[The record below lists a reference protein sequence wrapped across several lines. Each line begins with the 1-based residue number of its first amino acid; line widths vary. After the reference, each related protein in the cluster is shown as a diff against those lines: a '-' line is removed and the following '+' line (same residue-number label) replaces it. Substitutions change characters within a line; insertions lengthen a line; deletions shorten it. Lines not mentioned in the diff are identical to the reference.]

1 MTPTAYD
8 CFIHKCFI
16 DSQQM
21 IYLNFIQ
28 QNSKLKSKKEST
40 VSSQKTW
47 HDSNTLGA
55 KEISKRS
62 QQWSIHMK
70 STTKKTFKNS
80 DLQRVL
86 QMGKAA
92 CTWSSF

>member
-8 CFIHKCFI
+8 CFIHECFI

-28 QNSKLKSKKEST
+28 QNPKLKLKKEST
-40 VSSQKTW
+40 PKTW

-55 KEISKRS
+55 KEIFKRS

-70 STTKKTFKNS
+70 STTKQTFKNS
-80 DLQRVL
+80 QVNSQRVL
-86 QMGKAA
+86 QTGKAA
-92 CTWSSF
+92 CARSSF